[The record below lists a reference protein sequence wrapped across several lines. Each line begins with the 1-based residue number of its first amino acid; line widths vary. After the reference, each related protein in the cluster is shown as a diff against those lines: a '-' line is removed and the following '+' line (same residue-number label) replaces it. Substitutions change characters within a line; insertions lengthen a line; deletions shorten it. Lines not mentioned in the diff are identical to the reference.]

1 MLPIHHINN
10 CEAIAAQQGLEPGRS
25 GFNELFSVS
34 LADSLLKNTMQ
45 YEKWKLI
52 RRNDP
57 GMAGK
62 IAQLILERHEY
73 VAGKAPATEQS
84 RKHFDHLTEQ
94 LKNEGIY
101 LYNSHQFKTPIFNET
116 IGDNRPV
123 ITDENKHFETLRP
136 IESSK
141 ALELRHRF
149 NNRDCYEFL
158 AGILEENGISYYGI
172 NGVGNTLIDQARSR
186 GMSLNAFLTGEGIT
200 RVLCDNPVEI
210 NVSRVTDTSFDEIWN
225 KIEPHLKK
233 GAILSFSSQP
243 SGHTGIIDQKNGQWV
258 YINSSGV
265 LYDRKTYRVIEEDL
279 KHEIRGRLQRASRQ
293 QTFLNLTLGSVNR
306 VLTAR
311 FENPS
316 LSEGSEH
323 KEIDLFQAT

>member
-1 MLPIHHINN
+1 MLPINQINN
-10 CEAIAAQQGLEPGRS
+10 YKAITASQGLKPARTN
-25 GFNELFSVS
+25 FNELFSIS
-34 LADSLLKNTMQ
+34 LADALLKNTMQ

-52 RRNDP
+52 RQNDP
-57 GMAGK
+57 SRADK
-62 IAQLILERHEY
+62 IARLVLERHDY
-73 VAGKAPATEQS
+73 VAGKTPGTEQG

-94 LKNEGIY
+94 LGNEEIH
-101 LYNSHQFKTPIFNET
+101 LYNSHQFNVPIFNET
-116 IGDNRPV
+116 IGDSTPV
-123 ITDENKHFETLRP
+123 ITDENKHSETLRP

-141 ALELRHRF
+141 ALGLSQRF

-158 AGILEENGISYYGI
+158 AGILEENGISYYGT
-172 NGVGNTLIDQARSR
+172 NGVGNTLVDQARSR

-210 NVSRVTDTSFDEIWN
+210 NLSRVTDTSFDEIWN

-265 LYDRKTYRVIEEDL
+265 PYDRKTYRVIEEDL

>member
-10 CEAIAAQQGLEPGRS
+10 YEAITAPQGLPPGRS

-34 LADSLLKNTMQ
+34 LADTLLKNTMQ
-45 YEKWKLI
+45 YEKWRLI

-57 GMAGK
+57 NMAGK
-62 IAQLILERHEY
+62 IAQLVLERHDY
-73 VAGKAPATEQS
+73 VAGKAPATEQG
-84 RKHFDHLTEQ
+84 RKHFDHLTDQ

-101 LYNSHQFKTPIFNET
+101 LYNSHQFNTPIFRET
-116 IGDNRPV
+116 IGDNMPV
-123 ITDENKHFETLRP
+123 ISYGNKRSETLRP

-141 ALELRHRF
+141 ALGLRHRF

-158 AGILEENGISYYGI
+158 AGILEENGISYFGI
-172 NGVGNTLIDQARSR
+172 NGVGSTLIDQARSR

-200 RVLCDNPVEI
+200 RVLCDNPVGI

-233 GAILSFSSQP
+233 GAILSFSSRNI
-243 SGHTGIIDQKNGQWV
+243 GHTGIIDREDGRWIF
-258 YINSSGV
+258 INSSGSPGN
-265 LYDRKTYRVIEEDL
+265 RKTYRVIEEDL

-323 KEIDLFQAT
+323 KDIDLFQVT